1 MELSTTMEFRKL
13 RANEIDCRVAQ
24 ISEKGVTL
32 LLYKDARVD
41 MTLLD
46 ETVGPGRWQRQ
57 HELINGNLFC
67 NVGIW
72 FDRANGYGEWVWKQD
87 VGTESN
93 TEAEKGQASDSFK
106 RACVNWGI
114 GRELYSAPF
123 IWIKATDCEIKQ
135 SRNGKLAC
143 YDKFKVK
150 SIDYNARREICSL
163 EIINT
168 KTSRV
173 VYSYGAAARHEEPP
187 KEQPKETPKQETQDD
202 VAICADCGKPITGC
216 TWPDGRKT
224 SGRKLAQETFKKY
237 GKCLCGTCYTGL
249 AVNNGNQG

>member
-1 MELSTTMEFRKL
+1 MEFRTLKPS
-13 RANEIDCRVAQ
+13 EIDCRVSQ
-24 ISEKGVTL
+24 ISEKGLTL

-46 ETVGPGRWQRQ
+46 ETVGPERWQRA
-57 HELINGNLFC
+57 HEVVNGNLFC

-72 FDRANGYGEWVWKQD
+72 VDRRGEGYGEWVWKQD

-114 GRELYSAPF
+114 GRELYTAPF
-123 IWIKATDCEIKQ
+123 IWIKAKDCEIKQ
-135 SRNGKLAC
+135 GRNGKPAC
-143 YDKFKVK
+143 YDRFMVT
-150 SIDYNARREICSL
+150 SISYNAAREITSL
-163 EIINT
+163 EIVNKST
-168 KTSRV
+168 GNVCYT
-173 VYSYGAAARHEEPP
+173 YGAAARHEETPQEP
-187 KEQPKETPKQETQDD
+187 KPESKPEAQQEETP
-202 VAICADCGKPITGC
+202 VCADCGKPITGV
-216 TWPDGRKT
+216 TWPDGRRT